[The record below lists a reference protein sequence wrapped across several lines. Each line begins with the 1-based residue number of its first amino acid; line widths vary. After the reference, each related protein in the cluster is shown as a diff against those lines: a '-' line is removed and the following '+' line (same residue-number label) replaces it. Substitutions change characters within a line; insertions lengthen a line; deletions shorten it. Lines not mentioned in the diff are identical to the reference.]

1 MGNSRGITNCEQDQS
16 EPIVS
21 NQFQIKYH
29 LFVEKLSLNSL
40 FLSASVYL
48 ALSI

>member
-1 MGNSRGITNCEQDQS
+1 MGNSRGITNCKQDQS
-16 EPIVS
+16 EPIVI
-21 NQFQIKYH
+21 NQFEIKYH